1 MTDTQVF
8 TPMPED
14 AEACAADTVVLI
26 PAYDPTPA
34 LADTARDLH
43 ALGFAVLVV
52 NDGSHSEYAPIFEA
66 AGGYARI
73 IGYAQNGGKGTAL
86 RYGIANLR
94 TLYPDCRYFVTA
106 DADGQHAVED
116 ILRAAALVR
125 RNDGFVIGSREFT
138 GEVPLRSVVGNVM
151 SRVAY
156 TCLADRYLRDNQ
168 SGLRAFPTS
177 LCDWLLAIPGARYDY
192 EMNVLMY
199 AARQNVHIYE
209 LHMLTIYENNNS
221 SSHFNPLRDTLRL
234 HRRILQGSIP
244 TLIGALV
251 SLLLYLNLIPLGLSL
266 FGLIGLRFAVLT
278 AGSVGLLLGEGLTFL
293 HYHRVADVRMHLSFT
308 RFISGV
314 FRLAAYQAMLDWL
327 IYWAAWPVWAALA
340 VAFVAEAVGGY
351 WLKRFLARK
360 RRTVHH

>member
-1 MTDTQVF
+1 MTDNTVF
-8 TPMPED
+8 APVPD
-14 AEACAADTVVLI
+14 STVVLI

-43 ALGFAVLVV
+43 ALGVPVLIV
-52 NDGSHSEYAPIFEA
+52 NDGSHETYAPIFEA
-66 AGGYARI
+66 ASSYARI

-94 TLYPDCRYFVTA
+94 TLFPECRYFVTA

-125 RNDGFVIGSREFT
+125 ETDGFVIGSREFT
-138 GEVPLRSVVGNVM
+138 GEVPLRSKVGNAL
-151 SRVAY
+151 SRIAY

-168 SGLRAFPTS
+168 SGLRAFPVT

-209 LHMLTIYENNNS
+209 LHMLTIYEDGNK
-221 SSHFNPLRDTLRL
+221 SSHFSTVRDTLRL
-234 HRRILQGSIP
+234 HRRILLGSLP
-244 TLIGALV
+244 TLIGGLVALA
-251 SLLLYLNLIPLGLSL
+251 LYLWIIPLGLAL
-266 FGLIGLRFAVLT
+266 FELVGFRFVVLT
-278 AGSVGLLLGEGLTFL
+278 AGSLGLLLGEGITFL
-293 HYHRVADVRMHLSFT
+293 RYRRVADVRMHFNLT

-314 FRLAAYQAMLDWL
+314 FRLAAYQTVLEGLAF
-327 IYWAAWPVWAALA
+327 WAGWPVWIAL
-340 VAFVAEAVGGY
+340 VVTFLCEAVGEY

-360 RRTVHH
+360 RRAVRH